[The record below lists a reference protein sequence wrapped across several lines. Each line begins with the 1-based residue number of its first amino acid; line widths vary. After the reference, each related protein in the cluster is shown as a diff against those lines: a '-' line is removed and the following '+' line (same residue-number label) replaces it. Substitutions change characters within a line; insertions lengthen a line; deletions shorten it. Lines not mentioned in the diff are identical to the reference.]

1 MSLKKNRHNGN
12 KQKKIKTQIMT
23 FKEWLIDLFKDERG
37 TISVKPVIAFV
48 GALFLCGTMLANSF
62 SSKEFAPSPELVNAV
77 MVITAIGMGA
87 DTLDKFTKKAPA
99 ESAEPAAPAE
109 EPVG

>member
-1 MSLKKNRHNGN
+1 
-12 KQKKIKTQIMT
+12 MT

-62 SSKEFAPSPELVNAV
+62 SSKDFAPSPELVNAV

-87 DTLDKFTKKAPA
+87 DTLDKFTKKAAPDPAPTTPPPPPPPAVAESVEPVPA
-99 ESAEPAAPAE
+99 E
-109 EPVG
+109 